1 MLTLTATANSA
12 STAGLD
18 HVSIL
23 VDGQV
28 IATFDAAGNPITTS
42 STHGGGGKPV
52 RQDAASTPLSKLFSA
67 TYQMPGLDKIL
78 TMIVAATDKLNHTS
92 VSPVTSFHSTV
103 TTDRAPI
110 VSFANASALAKVLV
124 DSVNPVNITASDP
137 DAGTSG
143 TSATTTHQGP
153 VRQDAGSDATLAELE
168 FWINGQ
174 QVVDHSKTNALDVAS
189 LISSFTPAVAG
200 QYVFHAVSTDAS
212 GLATVSDPIILEADA
227 APAVVSA
234 VVSGD
239 GLARLGEEN
248 GKVAIR
254 RTGDL
259 TNALTVRYKVAGSA
273 VKGVNY
279 KTGPLTGLAVIP
291 AGAMQVKVKVKPLDN
306 PAQAAESLTVAKLK
320 LLPSLDGSY
329 SLGTPTV
336 GKVKII
342 DNE

>member
-1 MLTLTATANSA
+1 M
-12 STAGLD
+12 
-18 HVSIL
+18 
-23 VDGQV
+23 
-28 IATFDAAGNPITTS
+28 
-42 STHGGGGKPV
+42 
-52 RQDAASTPLSKLFSA
+52 
-67 TYQMPGLDKIL
+67 
-78 TMIVAATDKLNHTS
+78 
-92 VSPVTSFHSTV
+92 
-103 TTDRAPI
+103 
-110 VSFANASALAKVLV
+110 
-124 DSVNPVNITASDP
+124 
-137 DAGTSG
+137 
-143 TSATTTHQGP
+143 
-153 VRQDAGSDATLAELE
+153 
-168 FWINGQ
+168 
-174 QVVDHSKTNALDVAS
+174 
-189 LISSFTPAVAG
+189 
-200 QYVFHAVSTDAS
+200 STDGS

-248 GKVAIR
+248 GKVAIQ

-279 KTGPLTGLAVIP
+279 KAGPLTGLVVIP
-291 AGAMQVKVKVKPLDN
+291 AGATQVKVKVKPLDN
-306 PAQAAESLTVAKLK
+306 PAQAAESLTVAKVK